1 MDLQVQNVAFF
12 TTFSGLQSIEIY
24 MDLQVQKVAF
34 FVLRDR
40 SEGGGGSLWL
50 SASRQRGAQLSE
62 PAPQRL
68 RQK

>member
-12 TTFSGLQSIEIY
+12 ATFSGVQSIELY

-40 SEGGGGSLWL
+40 SEGGGAA
-50 SASRQRGAQLSE
+50 SAC
-62 PAPQRL
+62 RL
-68 RQK
+68 RASVEPSLVSPLRKG